1 MAQHLIIKIMKPLP
15 TPKTKL
21 AFLNECH
28 TEYKVYLYDEQNWH
42 EAFDG
47 THETLEEAK
56 NFLLK
61 WYPELPQ
68 SYTAIVAIKITKEIL

>member
-1 MAQHLIIKIMKPLP
+1 MTSKNNMNAKFK
-15 TPKTKL
+15 TPPKL

-28 TEYKVYLYDEQNWH
+28 TEYKVYLYDDQNWS

-56 NFLLK
+56 DFLSR

-68 SYTAIVAIKITKEIL
+68 SHTAIVAIQITKTVL

>member
-1 MAQHLIIKIMKPLP
+1 MTSKNNMNAKFK
-15 TPKTKL
+15 TPPKL

-28 TEYKVYLYDEQNWH
+28 TEYKVYLYDDQNWSK
-42 EAFDG
+42 AFDG

-56 NFLLK
+56 DFLSR

-68 SYTAIVAIKITKEIL
+68 SHTAIVAIKITKTVL

>member
-1 MAQHLIIKIMKPLP
+1 MTATKKFK
-15 TPKTKL
+15 TPPKL
-21 AFLNECH
+21 AFINKCH
-28 TEYKVYLYDEQNWH
+28 VEYKVYFYNDEQNWH

>member
-1 MAQHLIIKIMKPLP
+1 MKLLP
-15 TPKTKL
+15 APKTKL
-21 AFLNECH
+21 AFLNKCH
-28 TEYKVYLYDEQNWH
+28 VEYKVYLYNDTQNWH

-56 NFLLK
+56 DFLAR

>member
-1 MAQHLIIKIMKPLP
+1 MNATKKFK
-15 TPKTKL
+15 TPPKL

-28 TEYKVYLYDEQNWH
+28 VEYKVYLYDEQSWS

-47 THETLEEAK
+47 TYETLQEA
-56 NFLLK
+56 NDFLAR

-68 SYTAIVAIKITKEIL
+68 SYTAIVAIKITKIVL

>member
-1 MAQHLIIKIMKPLP
+1 MNATKKFK
-15 TPKTKL
+15 TPPKL
-21 AFLNECH
+21 EFLNECH

-68 SYTAIVAIKITKEIL
+68 SYTAIVAIKITKTVL